1 MFEKIRRNKI
11 KFAIAALV
19 FIAIVLLWAFFIWQE
34 EIFALLKS
42 FSVWLKGELSLLN
55 KAPLILFPIAILIL
69 PIVGLPV
76 SPVYLVAG
84 GRPENIWLVIL
95 LCFLGVVLNM
105 ALGYFIAKWFA
116 GFIRPKIE
124 ARGIKV
130 PEVPRDEQCDIIFLV
145 RMIPG
150 NPLTVQNYLLG
161 LANVEFKRYMLVSMP
176 VQFFQVA
183 GYIYFSDGII
193 NGDAANFFLGVS
205 LLCVI
210 AIIARMV
217 QKRFKNGFS
226 KKKR

>member
-1 MFEKIRRNKI
+1 MLAKI
-11 KFAIAALV
+11 KRHKIKIAFGGLAFL
-19 FIAIVLLWAFFIWQE
+19 AIVLLWSFLLWQD
-34 EIFALLKS
+34 EIFALIKE
-42 FSVWLKGELSLLN
+42 FSAWLREEVKLLN
-55 KAPLILFPIAILIL
+55 KAPLILFPVAILIL

-84 GRPENIWLVIL
+84 GRQENIWLVIL
-95 LCFLGVVLNM
+95 LCFLGVVANM
-105 ALGYFIAKWFA
+105 ALGYFIAKKFA
-116 GFIRPKIE
+116 NFVRPKIE

-130 PEVPRDEQCDIIFLV
+130 PQVPRDEQCDIIFLV

-161 LANVEFKRYMLVSMP
+161 LADVEFKRYMLVSMP

-193 NGDAANFFLGVS
+193 SGSASNFFLGVS

-210 AIIARMV
+210 AVIARIV
-217 QKRFKNGFS
+217 QKKFRNGFS
-226 KKKR
+226 KKRR